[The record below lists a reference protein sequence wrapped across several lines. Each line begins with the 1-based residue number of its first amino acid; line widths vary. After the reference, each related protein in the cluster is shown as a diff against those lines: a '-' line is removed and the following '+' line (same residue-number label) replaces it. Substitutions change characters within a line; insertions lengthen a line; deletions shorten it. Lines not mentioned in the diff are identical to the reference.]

1 MAVVV
6 QGYAFFS
13 CFSTGLVLS
22 VLLSI
27 SPLTKHGNQKV
38 ISLNLI
44 SRGVLVGS
52 EVLSQ
57 AVTSI
62 RLFMAPSINWLNF
75 TEKKTSLW
83 FSSLLTSS
91 ERGFHGSSGQRLST
105 VNLFAI
111 RLLL

>member
-1 MAVVV
+1 M
-6 QGYAFFS
+6 
-13 CFSTGLVLS
+13 
-22 VLLSI
+22 
-27 SPLTKHGNQKV
+27 
-38 ISLNLI
+38 
-44 SRGVLVGS
+44 GS

-91 ERGFHGSSGQRLST
+91 EREFHGSSGQRLST